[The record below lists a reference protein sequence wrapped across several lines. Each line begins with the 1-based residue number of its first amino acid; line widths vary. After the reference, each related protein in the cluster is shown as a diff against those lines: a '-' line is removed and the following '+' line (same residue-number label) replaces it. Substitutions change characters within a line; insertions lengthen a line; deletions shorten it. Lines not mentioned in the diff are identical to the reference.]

1 MTMDG
6 PVPRSYEVSV
16 FITSN
21 GFCVLFNDVP
31 DMQTMDER
39 IGRAVGHIDIL
50 EGPVLR
56 SLSDNVSVLVGAGS
70 TTEVDRTDALRRR

>member
-6 PVPRSYEVSV
+6 PVPRLYEVSV

-21 GFCVLFNDVP
+21 SFFVLFNDVP

-70 TTEVDRTDALRRR
+70 AMEVDRADALRRR

>member
-16 FITSN
+16 SITSN
-21 GFCVLFNDVP
+21 GFCVLFNDVT

-70 TTEVDRTDALRRR
+70 AMEVDRTDALRRR